1 MDNLKVKDLLILLCI
16 HPEKGWVRKS
26 QQIGYAL
33 MAACLF
39 DLVLLGRLTLVENRI
54 SLNQAAV
61 DDPLLDDMLQ
71 KMMKLEG
78 KKLSWVSNGLTF
90 RQRRNYR
97 MQMRYLERTHQVSGQ
112 AIEWMGITWGRRY
125 RVNRAD
131 SLKPVITAMDRVL
144 IYGRDPGLKLR
155 LIIELLG
162 MLGVLS
168 VFFPDG
174 ELKARAKHRFR
185 QIIKQ
190 PYPEY
195 HQDLHAIRKELAN
208 ALKISKASTN

>member
-39 DLVLLGRLTLVENRI
+39 DLVLLGRLTLAENRI
-54 SLNQAAV
+54 SINEAAL
-61 DDPLLDDMLQ
+61 DDPLLDEMIH
-71 KMMKLEG
+71 KLTKLKG
-78 KKLSWVSNGLTF
+78 KKLSWVTIGLTLK
-90 RQRRNYR
+90 QRSYYKI
-97 MQMRYLERTHQVSGQ
+97 QMRYLEQTHQVSGQ

-162 MLGVLS
+162 MLGVLAA
-168 VFFPDG
+168 FFPDG

-208 ALKISKASTN
+208 ALKISKASTS